1 MAGTATTLQQVA
13 MTETYNDVH
22 KLICHT
28 VHAFV
33 RSNGDRYGTF
43 EELMAQANYE
53 FVKSCSSFEPGRGTK
68 YSSWCRWVVHK
79 GLLEHQRTI
88 LRRHKQCQ
96 VTVMDMSEDD
106 TVGSSDSTFDLVA
119 FKDELTNDAQYVTEL
134 TLNPPK
140 SLCTVLR
147 ETSGRSARSTR
158 NGIRQYLYGMGW
170 SKSRVDA
177 AFDEIATTLND

>member
-1 MAGTATTLQQVA
+1 MTTAYAQQVA
-13 MTETYNDVH
+13 MTETYSDVH

-33 RSNGDRYGTF
+33 RANGDRYGTF
-43 EELMAQANYE
+43 DELLAQANLE
-53 FVKSCSSFEPGRGTK
+53 FVKSCSSFEVGRGTK

-79 GLLEHQRTI
+79 SLLEHQRTVS
-88 LRRHKQCQ
+88 RRHKQCQ
-96 VTVMDMSEDD
+96 ITVMDMSEDD
-106 TVGSSDSTFDLVA
+106 TIGSSDSTFDLVA
-119 FKDELTNDAQYVTEL
+119 FKDELTSDAQYVTEL
-134 TLNPPK
+134 ALNPPR

-170 SKSRVDA
+170 SKSRVDT
-177 AFDEIATTLND
+177 AFEDITTTLHD